1 MDEIKNQVP
10 DNISDDTILDYYLK
24 NNSNVVSTIMA
35 LWDLKEDVK
44 ELTSEQKKWKE
55 IRETCDLF
63 DNEMYN
69 TIRNP
74 PKADCD
80 PPKADCNP
88 PKADCDPPKAD
99 CDPIE
104 TDDDNIEADIKG

>member
-10 DNISDDTILDYYLK
+10 DNISDDTILDYYLE

-80 PPKADCNP
+80 PPKADCVL
-88 PKADCDPPKAD
+88 
-99 CDPIE
+99 IE
-104 TDDDNIEADIKG
+104 TDDNNIEADIKD

>member
-1 MDEIKNQVP
+1 MEEIKKQVP
-10 DNISDDTILDYYLK
+10 DNISDNTILDCYLK
-24 NNSNVVSTIMA
+24 NNSNIVSTIME
-35 LWDLKEDVK
+35 LWDLKENVK
-44 ELTSEQKKWKE
+44 ELTNEQKKWQE

-74 PKADCD
+74 PKADYD
-80 PPKADCNP
+80 PPKADCDP

-104 TDDDNIEADIKG
+104 TDDSNIEADIKG